1 MHKMTHTFNKA
12 TVALYSEPCIK
23 AEHADEALYG
33 QNCSILD
40 EKDGFFKVYTDY
52 GYEAFVLK
60 EDLNEGIYETNFT
73 VKKPFADLLPQPKNF
88 ALSGLTLPMGAL
100 VFVDSS
106 FEDERYV
113 AVKALDGETYYV
125 HKMALTPKFE
135 LTKDRERLSSLPEEE
150 KNALREKIA
159 SVALGLMDTQY
170 RWGGKTAAGIDCSGL
185 CFLSYHMNGI
195 SLYRDAVFEKCTV
208 LKEITLAEAKKGDLL
223 YFPGHVAMYLGNGD
237 YVHSTSAFDGVCLNS
252 FNPYSPIYRESLAKT
267 LLHVGT
273 AF

>member
-1 MHKMTHTFNKA
+1 MQQMTHTFNKG
-12 TVALYSEPCIK
+12 TVALYSEPSVR

-33 QNCSILD
+33 QNCAILE

-52 GYEAFVLK
+52 GYQAFVPK
-60 EDLNEGIYETNFT
+60 EDLSEGIYETNYAI
-73 VKKPFADLLPQPKNF
+73 KKPFADLLPKPENC
-88 ALSGLTLPMGAL
+88 ALTGIALPMGSL

-106 FEDERYV
+106 FEHERYA
-113 AVKALDGETYYV
+113 AVKTIDGETYYV
-125 HKMALTPKFE
+125 HKMALTPKFSV
-135 LTKDRERLSSLPEEE
+135 TDDREKLATLSEEE
-150 KNALREKIA
+150 KTALREKIA
-159 SVALGLMDTQY
+159 AVALGLMDTQY

-195 SLYRDAVFEKCTV
+195 HLYRDAVFDKCAV
-208 LKEITLAEAKKGDLL
+208 LKEITLSEAKKGDLL

-252 FNPYSPIYRESLAKT
+252 FNPYSPIYREVLAKE

>member
-1 MHKMTHTFNKA
+1 MHKMTHTFNKG
-12 TVALYSEPCIK
+12 TVSLYSEPK
-23 AEHADEALYG
+23 SGAEHADEALYG
-33 QNCSILD
+33 QYCAVLE
-40 EKDGFFKVYTDY
+40 EKDGFCKVFTDY
-52 GYEAFVLK
+52 GYEAYAPK
-60 EDLNEGIYETNFT
+60 ADLSEGLYEANFT
-73 VKKPFADLLPQPKNF
+73 VKKPFADLLPEPKNCT
-88 ALSGLTLPMGAL
+88 LSGLTLPMGAL
-100 VFVDSS
+100 IFVDSS
-106 FEDERYV
+106 FEDERYS
-113 AVKALDGETYYV
+113 AVKTIEGETFYV

-135 LTKDRERLSSLPEEE
+135 LTRDREKLSALSETE
-150 KNALREKIA
+150 KSALREKIA

-195 SLYRDAVFEKCTV
+195 GLYRDAVFEKCTV
-208 LKEITLAEAKKGDLL
+208 LKEITLAEAEKGDLL

-237 YVHSTSAFDGVCLNS
+237 FVHSTSAFDGVCLNS